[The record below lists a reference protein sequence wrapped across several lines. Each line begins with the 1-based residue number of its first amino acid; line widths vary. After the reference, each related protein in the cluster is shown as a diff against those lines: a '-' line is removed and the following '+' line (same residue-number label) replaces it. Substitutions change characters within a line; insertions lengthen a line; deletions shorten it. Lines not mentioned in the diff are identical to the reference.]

1 MKYLITS
8 ISVISLALL
17 IILIRSLSNS
27 DFISGNTFQL
37 LLRINLF
44 FVVILFGF
52 IAYQIFRLFIE
63 VKKEVTGSRLTLR
76 LVISYSIMIIIP
88 LMILYFVSVS
98 FLTKSIESWFNVRV
112 ESALEGGLNIGQK
125 TLDLMR
131 KDIELKS
138 RSIGYSLSNISE
150 EKFNPVLSDLREK
163 FDIYE
168 AMVLNEDNQII
179 ALSSKEYTA
188 IEQIIPEREELILA
202 DTGFHGKI
210 DINDK
215 NEIYLKTYLPFFSA
229 GNKLKQKYYLNIV
242 QKVPDGISQAA
253 LSVESVFEDYQALT
267 YSRNSLKVIYQITLS
282 IILFLAIIL
291 SISLALYFS
300 RRFTKPLSILSN
312 ATQEIAQG
320 NFKKKIPDQGKDE
333 LGMLIRSFNSMTSKL
348 DNATKTLELN
358 KQRIETSRNF
368 LENIINNMSSGIVV
382 IDYLKNIRLTNQLAT
397 KLLGINFGLLNG
409 QRFNQILETNP
420 ELDEIVTFI
429 NKSNNDFD
437 TNRNLT
443 IKIKK
448 RILSLQLT
456 KESNKKNANSILLI
470 DDISEITAAQRNEA
484 WSEVARR
491 LAHEIKNPLTPIQL
505 SAERIEHKFSQKLE
519 KNDKKLLGEI
529 TTTIVNQVDA
539 IKNMVNEFTEYSR
552 SPILNK
558 EEINIVNLLNDL
570 SNLYEKDDLRIIKQY
585 KIKKLDIQCDAT
597 KIRQVFVNLIQNAY
611 EAKRPEQ
618 HCEIKV
624 KLKNTKQT
632 IAIQFIDN
640 GMGLQDDIDIFQPY
654 VTTKN
659 TGTGLGL
666 AVVKK
671 IIEEHNGI
679 ITIENNKVSGV
690 KVEIIFNK

>member
-8 ISVISLALL
+8 ISIISLALL

-37 LLRINLF
+37 LLRINVF

-88 LMILYFVSVS
+88 LMVLYFVSVS

-138 RSIGYSLSNISE
+138 RSIRYSLSNISE

-320 NFKKKIPDQGKDE
+320 NFNKKIPDQGKDE

-585 KIKKLDIQCDAT
+585 KIKKLLIQCDAT

-618 HCEIKV
+618 HCEIQV

-640 GMGLQDDIDIFQPY
+640 GMGIQDDIDIFQPY
-654 VTTKN
+654 VTTKK

-679 ITIENNKVSGV
+679 ITIENNKISGV